1 MTKKINAAEEW
12 ITDRVA
18 YLKGLQKPKEHQLM
32 LIALT
37 EKSKQSKLSAAE
49 EKLLDA
55 VIKVEKVEARLQAA
69 MAHVA
74 HVQNPQSPAQRALE
88 SRKKT
93 IVGGYLLAHDPK
105 MFDKIVS
112 KLTRPQDRA
121 VFNLP
126 PLSSAEDGDAR
137 TPEAPGEQPAFVTS
151 TIPERPAPSPSLAAS
166 QEQSGA

>member
-1 MTKKINAAEEW
+1 MPKKINAAQEW

-18 YLKGLQKPKEHQLM
+18 YLKGLQKPKEHQLT

-37 EKSKQSKLSAAE
+37 EKSKQSKLSASE
-49 EKLLDA
+49 EKLLNA
-55 VIKVEKVEARLQAA
+55 VVKVERAEARLQAA
-69 MAHVA
+69 MAHVV
-74 HVQNPQSPAQRALE
+74 HVKNPQSAAQRALE

-126 PLSSAEDGDAR
+126 PLSSAEDGDVPA
-137 TPEAPGEQPAFVTS
+137 PEGPGEQPASVTS
-151 TIPERPAPSPSLAAS
+151 TTPEHPAPSPSLPAS
-166 QEQSGA
+166 Q

>member
-1 MTKKINAAEEW
+1 MTKKINSAEEW
-12 ITDRVA
+12 LTDRVA
-18 YLKGLQKPKEHQLM
+18 YLRGIQKPKEHQLM
-32 LIALT
+32 LITLT
-37 EKSKQSKLSAAE
+37 EKSKQSNLSASE
-49 EKLLDA
+49 EKLLNA

-126 PLSSAEDGDAR
+126 PLSSAEDTGVPA
-137 TPEAPGEQPAFVTS
+137 PEALDE
-151 TIPERPAPSPSLAAS
+151 
-166 QEQSGA
+166 